1 MFDPHASQILGKTPQ
16 EIKTWQDDGN
26 IVELE
31 AVTGSV
37 EGKTFLVELWL
48 GQGGWI
54 AKNFIAADNNNNNNN
69 H

>member
-1 MFDPHASQILGKTPQ
+1 
-16 EIKTWQDDGN
+16 
-26 IVELE
+26 
-31 AVTGSV
+31 VTGSV